1 MRGRV
6 FLAGERVLKRGGDIC
21 AIQHSAEE
29 RLNERE
35 RESMGERHIPVR
47 GRLPAAGGPFDP
59 TCRGV
64 RMNRPPRRAIHK
76 QRPNCGSHLEVM
88 R

>member
-6 FLAGERVLKRGGDIC
+6 FLVGERILKRGGDIC

-35 RESMGERHIPVR
+35 RDSMGERHILVR
-47 GRLPAAGGPFDP
+47 GQAACGG
-59 TCRGV
+59 
-64 RMNRPPRRAIHK
+64 RALQSRVARSQDEWHCSALHK